1 MICPQ
6 CNEYWP
12 LGLMVQTP
20 AGLMCEGCH
29 DMNSGR
35 SFHRIG
41 IEINK
46 AELGVEDE
54 RNKIQRQA
62 ER

>member
-1 MICPQ
+1 
-6 CNEYWP
+6 
-12 LGLMVQTP
+12 MVQTP